1 MMHILKLFLPALFP
15 SWRFFD
21 VIGPSPRIE
30 YALLSTRQSAP
41 GPWQPFRPRPA
52 RLSFGS
58 MLARIF
64 WNPGWNESLFV
75 ATCAE
80 RLIQDPSDERFRE
93 ILDRIRAE
101 LARSSTDRE
110 VAPFLKVRVVFV
122 SRQGPGLR
130 EDVAFVSA
138 VERVAG
144 RGDA

>member
-1 MMHILKLFLPALFP
+1 
-15 SWRFFD
+15 
-21 VIGPSPRIE
+21 
-30 YALLSTRQSAP
+30 
-41 GPWQPFRPRPA
+41 
-52 RLSFGS
+52 